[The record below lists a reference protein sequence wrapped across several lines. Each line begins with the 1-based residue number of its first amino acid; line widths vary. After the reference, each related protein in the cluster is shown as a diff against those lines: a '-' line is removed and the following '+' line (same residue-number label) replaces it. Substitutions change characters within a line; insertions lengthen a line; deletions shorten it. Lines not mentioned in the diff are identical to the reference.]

1 MTDKNRVKPAR
12 TELKFNNIPQKIK
25 DRPQWVVWRYDLDK
39 QGRWTKV
46 PYQARNPSRKASS
59 TSKETWVSGDVSFR
73 AYNKNSDLDGIGF
86 VLAEGDGITGVD
98 LDHCIDDAGNL
109 LPWAQEIVDHLDS
122 YTEITP
128 SGQGLR
134 IFVEGKLPGTGRKKD
149 NIEVYDKARFL
160 TVTGHHLREASMVI
174 QDRQE
179 QLDTFMDQHFSQEKT
194 PQAYEPG
201 ESVLSDDEVIQKAS
215 DAKNGGKFKQLWGGG
230 TPGYPSLSEADLGLC
245 STLAFYTKRDPAQM
259 DRLFRA
265 SKLMREKW
273 DEKRGEKTYGQIT
286 IETAISSCTNTY
298 TPSPP
303 SENTKG
309 EPKENKGSQ
318 GNTDAEPQGQRRSQ
332 ADILLGLAETHVK
345 EFFTDQYKE
354 PYAIVGCGDH
364 QEIMPIE
371 STSFKR
377 WIKGIFY
384 KKEGR
389 GCSQDAVNI
398 AIDTLSARAVY
409 AGSGEKRLSNRVAW
423 HDGAIYYDLSDP
435 LWRGVRIT
443 AKGWEIISEMPP
455 IFRRYKNQSPQ
466 VEPLK
471 KGDIKKIFNFV
482 NIEDE
487 GEKLMFLVWLV
498 AAFIP
503 DFPHAILHI
512 HGAQGSAKS
521 YTSRVIKMILDPGTK
536 KTDALP
542 RSQEDLIK
550 RLNNNYLTALDNL
563 SGLPPWASD
572 TLCRAVTGEGHS
584 ERALYTNNEEYILEF
599 QHVVALNGIN
609 PAATAP
615 DILDRSITIE
625 LKRISSKSRKREKE
639 LDQAFQKALP
649 GILGGIF
656 NVIRKAIKKY
666 PSIEKKISDLPRMAD
681 FAVWGYAI
689 GEALGGRG
697 EEFMKAYRQNIN
709 NHNFDV
715 VSGTPVALA
724 LMEFMKS
731 RDTWEGTANELL
743 EHLEAA
749 ADSLHIKTMLK
760 SWPQDGKALS
770 RKLNT
775 LKTNLAETGFDVQT
789 GIRKKNNNIIRV
801 AKNTSGISNDKDAK
815 AGNHSADGEKGG
827 DNPPAS
833 PLDAS
838 IPTTSPSHEPVHK
851 AIEGDN
857 GDNGDKSATPE
868 ETVEPVREGNDVVY

>member
-1 MTDKNRVKPAR
+1 MA
-12 TELKFNNIPQKIK
+12 K
-25 DRPQWVVWRYDLDK
+25 D
-39 QGRWTKV
+39 
-46 PYQARNPSRKASS
+46 
-59 TSKETWVSGDVSFR
+59 
-73 AYNKNSDLDGIGF
+73 
-86 VLAEGDGITGVD
+86 DGITGVD
-98 LDHCIDDAGNL
+98 LDHCIDEEGKL

-128 SGQGLR
+128 SGKGLR
-134 IFVEGKLPGTGRKKD
+134 IFVEGKLPGTRHKKGK
-149 NIEVYDKARFL
+149 IEVYDNARFL
-160 TVTGHHLREASMVI
+160 TVTGHQLLNAPAFV

-194 PQAYEPG
+194 PQAYGPG

-215 DAKNGGKFKQLWGGG
+215 DDKNGEKFKQLWEGD
-230 TPGYPSLSEADLGLC
+230 TSGYPSPSEADLGLC

-265 SKLMREKW
+265 SGLMREKW
-273 DEKRGEKTYGQIT
+273 NEKRGEKTYGQIT
-286 IETAISSCTNTY
+286 IEKAISSCTNTY
-298 TPSPP
+298 TPSPQ

-309 EPKENKGSQ
+309 EATENKRSKE
-318 GNTDAEPQGQRRSQ
+318 NTDAEPQGQRRSQ
-332 ADILLGLAETHVK
+332 ADILIDLAVNHVK

-354 PYAIVGCGDH
+354 PYAIVVCDDGH

-371 STSFKR
+371 SASFKR
-377 WIKGIFY
+377 WIKGVFY
-384 KKEGR
+384 KEQGR
-389 GCSQDAVNI
+389 GCSQDTVNT
-398 AIDTLSARAVY
+398 AIDTLSAHAVY
-409 AGSGEKRLSNRVAW
+409 AGSGENKLSNRVAW
-423 HDGAIYYDLSDP
+423 HDESIFYDLSD
-435 LWRGVRIT
+435 LAWRGVRIT

-471 KGDIKKIFNFV
+471 KGDIKKIFDFV

-521 YTSRVIKMILDPGTK
+521 YTSKIIKMILDPGIK

-550 RLNNNYLTALDNL
+550 RINNNYLTALDNL

-584 ERALYTNNEEYILEF
+584 ERALYTNNEEYILAF

-649 GILGGIF
+649 GILGDIF
-656 NVIRKAIKKY
+656 NVIRKAMELY
-666 PSIEKKISDLPRMAD
+666 PSIEDKIKDLPRMAD

-689 GEALGGRG
+689 GEAMGGRG
-697 EEFMKAYRQNIN
+697 EEFMKAYQQNIN
-709 NHNFDV
+709 NHNIDV
-715 VSGTPVALA
+715 VAGTPVALA

-743 EHLEAA
+743 EFLEESA
-749 ADSLHIKTMLK
+749 ADLHIKTMSK

-770 RKLNT
+770 RKLNL
-775 LKTNLAETGFDVQT
+775 LKTNLAEIGISIET
-789 GIRKKNNNIIRV
+789 GIRRKNNNLIKV
-801 AKNTSGISNDKDAK
+801 KNISGISKGKDAK

-833 PLDAS
+833 PQDAGIS
-838 IPTTSPSHEPVHK
+838 TTSPHNKPAHK

-857 GDNGDKSATPE
+857 GDNGDKSTTPE
-868 ETVEPVREGNDVVY
+868 ETVTSVREGDHVTFE